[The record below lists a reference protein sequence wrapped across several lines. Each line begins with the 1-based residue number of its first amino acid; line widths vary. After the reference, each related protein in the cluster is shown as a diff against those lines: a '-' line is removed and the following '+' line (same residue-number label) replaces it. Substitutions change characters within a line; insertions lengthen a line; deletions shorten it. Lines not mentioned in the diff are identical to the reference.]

1 MDERDVRLL
10 KAIADLG
17 TGSPEKLGDET
28 GIPVS
33 TVHYRLK
40 RLRERGV
47 IENDCYDFD
56 LDELGL
62 GVTVIMEVLAPYGED
77 YDGLAETLLDIE
89 GVTNMYFTLGEMD
102 FVVIARLSDADKV
115 ERLVKEIN
123 AVPAVER
130 TFSRLVID
138 THREDPRALG
148 SYSLE
153 TLEAELVEE

>member
-17 TGSPEKLGDET
+17 TGSPEKLNDET

-40 RLRERGV
+40 RLREQGV
-47 IENDCYDFD
+47 IENDCCDFN

-62 GVTVIMEVLAPYGED
+62 GVTVILEVLAPYGDD
-77 YDGLAETLLDIE
+77 YDGLAETLLAIE
-89 GVTNMYFTLGEMD
+89 GVTNMYFMLGEMD
-102 FVVIARLSDADKV
+102 FVAIARLSDADEV
-115 ERLVKEIN
+115 ERLVKDFN

-130 TFSRLVID
+130 TFSKLVIN
-138 THREDPRALG
+138 THREDSRALG

-153 TLEAELVEE
+153 TLETELVED